1 MCGVIGFSVD
11 NVTKKDIDLLKR
23 LFKESMIRGKHATGM
38 AYYDGEK
45 IIIEKYPV
53 AAKTFIDVIDEK
65 IIFNNKIRLIGHVRY
80 STSDLEY
87 NQPIGDNEFAI
98 VHNGIISQEPFEKW
112 KDLYPEF
119 SNCKTKNDSELLFN
133 YLKKYRSPD
142 MIPEWFPGASYSV
155 CSLDKNG
162 NILNFRNGLRPQW
175 IYQDERMK
183 IIASTLNILIRSGL
197 DNPDKIQ
204 KVLSID
210 EDLIKH
216 KMGKNIEC

>member
-1 MCGVIGFSVD
+1 MCGVIGFSTD
-11 NVTKKDIDLLKR
+11 SASKEDIDLIKR

-38 AYYDGEK
+38 AYYDGKK
-45 IIIEKYPV
+45 ILIEKYPV
-53 AAKTFIDVIDEK
+53 AAKTFIDIIDEK

-98 VHNGIISQEPFEKW
+98 VHNGVISQEPFEKW
-112 KDLYPEF
+112 KELYPEF
-119 SNCKTKNDSELLFN
+119 SDCKTKNDSELLFN

-142 MIPEWFPGASYSV
+142 MINKWFDGASYSV

-162 NILNFRNGLRPQW
+162 NIMHFRNGLRPQW
-175 IYQDERMK
+175 IYEDSRIK
-183 IIASTLNILIRSGL
+183 VIASTLNILIRSGL
-197 DNPDKIQ
+197 NDPDKIK
-204 KVLSID
+204 KVECME

-216 KMGKNIEC
+216 QMGETIEC